1 MQILLFSGFAKK
13 ENSTKAPL
21 VSQASRTLNGYLR
34 DPCSIMNPVF
44 KIERFPSDATPQT
57 YTYSYIPEFGRWYF
71 VEDWVWASGL
81 WEAHLK
87 EDVLASFKTEIGQST
102 EYILRHDSSTDFN
115 GSIMDT
121 TYPAM
126 TNVVT
131 NSASL
136 PNPFTTNLDEGC
148 YIVGIIS
155 GSSSQAVGAV
165 SYYAMGSGAFGNL
178 KSTLFSQ
185 KNLVIMGITNSSG
198 QELIRDMSQEVL
210 KTMYNPYQYIVSCMW
225 FPFPVSAILYKTGVT
240 SLQIGWWDYPD
251 IPEVGKPVY
260 RLYAQ
265 TVYIG
270 GEQFVMRA
278 HPQALRGT
286 YLNRNPYTRRTLIGR
301 FGTFVIDNAMFT
313 VGDVANISYAV
324 DLITG
329 QCRTTFSRVEGEYA
343 DVPRRDVFA
352 ERNFLLGVPI
362 QLAQVGVDYL
372 GALNTAVTSGA
383 TATQQALTLN
393 VGGAIAS
400 VSNGIYNSLQAQM
413 PQMET
418 DGQNGSFLV
427 TIETKI
433 IEQYYL
439 IPDEDI
445 THRGRPLCEN
455 RLINTLSGYILCA
468 DGELDISGYDSE
480 RKAIARYLTTGFYW
494 E

>member
-1 MQILLFSGFAKK
+1 MQILLYSGFAKK

-21 VSQASRTLNGYLR
+21 VADASKTLTGYLR
-34 DPCSIMNPVF
+34 EPCSIMTPVF

-57 YTYSYIPEFGRWYF
+57 YTYAYIPEFGRWYF
-71 VEDWVWASGL
+71 VDDWEWANGL

-87 EDVLASFKTEIGQST
+87 EDVLASFKTEIGNSN
-102 EYILRHDSSTDFN
+102 EYILRHNSSTDFN

-126 TNVVT
+126 TNVQT
-131 NSASL
+131 NTYSL
-136 PNPFTTNLDEGC
+136 PNPFTTNLDDGC

-155 GSSSQAVGAV
+155 GSSTQAVGAV
-165 SYYAMGSGAFGNL
+165 SYYAMGSEAFGNL
-178 KSTLFSQ
+178 KSTLFSPT
-185 KNLVIMGITNSSG
+185 NLQVMGIINSSG
-198 QELIRDMSQEVL
+198 QELVHDMSQEVL

-225 FPFPVSAILYKTGVT
+225 FPFSLEAILYRTGVT
-240 SLQIGWWDYPD
+240 SLQIGWWNYNN
-251 IPEVGKPVY
+251 IPRPGAPVY

-265 TVYIG
+265 TLTLG

-278 HPQALRGT
+278 HPQALRGA

-301 FGTFVIDNAMFT
+301 FGTFVVDNAMFP
-313 VGDVANISYAV
+313 VGDVVNISYVV

-329 QCRTTFSRVEGEYA
+329 QCRTIFARVEGDYA
-343 DVPRRDVFA
+343 DVPHRDVIA

-372 GALNTAVTSGA
+372 GALNSSITSGA
-383 TATQQALTLN
+383 MAAQQAVSLN

-400 VSNGIYNSLQAQM
+400 VSNGIYNTLQAQM
-413 PQMET
+413 PQVET

-439 IPDEDI
+439 IADEDL

-455 RLINTLSGYILCA
+455 RLISTLSGYILCA
-468 DGELDISGYDSE
+468 EGDLDISCYDNE
-480 RKAIARYLTTGFYW
+480 RKEIARYLTTGFYW